1 MDKQA
6 LALELKQV
14 IKTVVDYPTPG
25 IVFRDVT
32 SLMQDGPSFKKVI
45 DAFCQ
50 LYADKGITKIVG
62 TESRGFI
69 FGAPL
74 AYALGISFVPVRK
87 PGKLPRQRISQSY
100 QLEYGEDA
108 LELHSDAISQGDKV
122 LLVDDLL
129 ATGGTIDA
137 TVKLVRQ
144 LGGVVEDAA
153 FVIALPDLGGVAVPA
168 RDVRVGDHV
177 QVQRF
182 VQQAH
187 AARDPHGAVFV
198 VHHRQS
204 GLHHAIAGHEVE
216 AGQGGVEVLAQPGAH
231 PLLDQ
236 LRAGQQAQPQ
246 PQLAGVFAVGAG
258 FQVEHGGLR
267 ARGVHADASG
277 LAGAAWAVARAA
289 ACSRASSR

>member
-6 LALELKQV
+6 LSAELKQV
-14 IKTVVDYPTPG
+14 IKTVVDYPKPG

-32 SLMQDGPSFKKVI
+32 SLMQDGASFKKVI
-45 DAFCQ
+45 DAFSH

-87 PGKLPRQRISQSY
+87 PGKLPRERISQRY

-108 LELHSDAISQGDKV
+108 LELHADAITPGDKV

-137 TVKLVRQ
+137 TAKLVRQ

-153 FVIALPDLGGVAVPA
+153 FVIALPELGGVA
-168 RDVRVGDHV
+168 RLE
-177 QVQRF
+177 
-182 VQQAH
+182 QA
-187 AARDPHGAVFV
+187 GLNILSLVEY
-198 VHHRQS
+198 S
-204 GLHHAIAGHEVE
+204 GE
-216 AGQGGVEVLAQPGAH
+216 
-231 PLLDQ
+231 
-236 LRAGQQAQPQ
+236 
-246 PQLAGVFAVGAG
+246 
-258 FQVEHGGLR
+258 
-267 ARGVHADASG
+267 
-277 LAGAAWAVARAA
+277 
-289 ACSRASSR
+289 

>member
-14 IKTVVDYPTPG
+14 IKTVIDYPKPG

-108 LELHSDAISQGDKV
+108 LELHADAITPGDKV

-137 TVKLVRQ
+137 TAKLVRQ
-144 LGGVVEDAA
+144 LGGIVDDAA
-153 FVIALPDLGGVAVPA
+153 FVIALPDLGGVA
-168 RDVRVGDHV
+168 RL
-177 QVQRF
+177 
-182 VQQAH
+182 QQA
-187 AARDPHGAVFV
+187 GLNILSLVEY
-198 VHHRQS
+198 S
-204 GLHHAIAGHEVE
+204 GE
-216 AGQGGVEVLAQPGAH
+216 
-231 PLLDQ
+231 
-236 LRAGQQAQPQ
+236 
-246 PQLAGVFAVGAG
+246 
-258 FQVEHGGLR
+258 
-267 ARGVHADASG
+267 
-277 LAGAAWAVARAA
+277 
-289 ACSRASSR
+289 